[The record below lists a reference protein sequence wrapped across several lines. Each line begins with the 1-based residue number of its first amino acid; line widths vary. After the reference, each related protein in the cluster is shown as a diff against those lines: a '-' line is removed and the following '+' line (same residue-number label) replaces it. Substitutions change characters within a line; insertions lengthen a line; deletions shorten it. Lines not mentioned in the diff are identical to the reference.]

1 MPSGTIAG
9 GQPLT
14 IEPGDM
20 TPPPPP
26 APPDE
31 ALARHLPSPLR
42 RTGSS
47 IAADRT
53 YTGLAVGA
61 AIVAVVFVG
70 YLIWNTVAQTGEV
83 WSTFGV
89 WGFLTGDQW
98 LPTPVSG
105 APIFGALP
113 FIYGTLMTSIL
124 ALMIAVPAA
133 IGIALATVVLLPK
146 KLRGPIGAMINLLA
160 AVPSVIFGLWGLT
173 VLVPFLKPALEWLST
188 TFGGLN
194 IFGWHPFEGP
204 ITSGSYLISALVL
217 AVMVLPIITAIIREV
232 LLTVPRD
239 QQEAAY
245 ALGATRWE
253 MVRNSMLPWARSGIV
268 GASAL
273 GLGRAVG
280 ETIAIALLLGNS
292 PGIFTSLVG
301 PGSTLASI
309 IALQTGEASGLQLSA
324 LTALAVVLFL
334 LAFGINALA
343 RLLVRRHEG
352 GAARKD
358 GLVSRIVTGIVGLF
372 PRRAPK
378 NVQVSPSLA
387 AGAPPPPPPR
397 REPATISGS
406 ASLSRSRRVRSRLG
420 EGVVWFS
427 LAFGMVPLIL
437 VIWEMVRLGLPAIS
451 GSFFTELPPT
461 DPSSY
466 AGGISNALVGTLI
479 LMGIATLIAAPLG
492 ILTALFIRDVARPGT
507 ISGKIGSAVGFV
519 VDILLGVPSIVVGL
533 IVYLGVVIVMGHFS
547 ALAGGIALAIIM
559 FPVVVRASDEVLQL
573 VPQAQKEA
581 AMALGAPKWRTT
593 LAIVIPAALPGIIT
607 GVLLGVA
614 RASGETAPL
623 LFTSLGNQFFST
635 ALNEPISAIPQLIY
649 QRTIQ
654 VATPASLQLAWGAAL
669 VLVAIIFI
677 LNIGG
682 ALISRRSRTLEVR

>member
-1 MPSGTIAG
+1 
-9 GQPLT
+9 
-14 IEPGDM
+14 M

-31 ALARHLPSPLR
+31 ALARQLPSPLR

-61 AIVAVVFVG
+61 AVIAVVFVG

-89 WGFLTGDQW
+89 WGFLTGEQW

-146 KLRGPIGAMINLLA
+146 KLRGPVGAMINLLA

-173 VLVPFLKPALEWLST
+173 VLVPFLTPALEWLSS

-324 LTALAVVLFL
+324 LTALAVVLFV

-352 GAARKD
+352 GAARKG
-358 GLVSRIVTGIVGLF
+358 GLVSRAVTGIVGLF

-378 NVQVSPSLA
+378 NVQASPPLA

-547 ALAGGIALAIIM
+547 AWAGGIALAIIM

-682 ALISRRSRTLEVR
+682 ALISRRSRTLEAR

>member
-1 MPSGTIAG
+1 
-9 GQPLT
+9 
-14 IEPGDM
+14 M

-31 ALARHLPSPLR
+31 ALARQLPSPLR

-53 YTGLAVGA
+53 YTGVAVGA
-61 AIVAVVFVG
+61 AVIAVVFVG

-89 WGFLTGDQW
+89 WGFLTGEQW

-146 KLRGPIGAMINLLA
+146 KLRGPVGAMINLLA

-173 VLVPFLKPALEWLST
+173 VLVPFLTPALEWLSS

-217 AVMVLPIITAIIREV
+217 AVMVLPIITAIVREV

-324 LTALAVVLFL
+324 LTALAVVLFV

-352 GAARKD
+352 GAARKG
-358 GLVSRIVTGIVGLF
+358 GLVSRAVTGIVGLF

-378 NVQVSPSLA
+378 NVQASPPLA

-682 ALISRRSRTLEVR
+682 ALISRRSRTLEAR

>member
-31 ALARHLPSPLR
+31 ALARQLPSPLR

-53 YTGLAVGA
+53 YTGVAVGA
-61 AIVAVVFVG
+61 AVIAVVFVG

-89 WGFLTGDQW
+89 WGFLTGEQW

-146 KLRGPIGAMINLLA
+146 KLRGPVGAMINLLA

-173 VLVPFLKPALEWLST
+173 VLVPFLTPALEWLSS

-324 LTALAVVLFL
+324 LTALAVVLFV

-352 GAARKD
+352 GAARKG
-358 GLVSRIVTGIVGLF
+358 GLVSRAVTGIVGLF

-378 NVQVSPSLA
+378 NVQASPPLA

-397 REPATISGS
+397 REPATISRS

-547 ALAGGIALAIIM
+547 AWAGGIALAIIM

-682 ALISRRSRTLEVR
+682 ALISRRSRTLEAR

>member
-1 MPSGTIAG
+1 
-9 GQPLT
+9 
-14 IEPGDM
+14 M

-26 APPDE
+26 PPPDE
-31 ALARHLPSPLR
+31 ALARQFPSPLR

-47 IAADRT
+47 VAADRT
-53 YTGLAVGA
+53 YVGLAVGA
-61 AIVAVVFVG
+61 AVIAVVFVG

-324 LTALAVVLFL
+324 LTALAVVLFV

-358 GLVSRIVTGIVGLF
+358 GLVSRVVTGIVGLF

-378 NVQVSPSLA
+378 NAQASPPLA
-387 AGAPPPPPPR
+387 AGTPPPPPPR

-437 VIWEMVRLGLPAIS
+437 VIWEMVRVGLPAIS

-533 IVYLGVVIVMGHFS
+533 IVYLGVVIVVGHFS
-547 ALAGGIALAIIM
+547 AWAGGIALAIIM

-635 ALNEPISAIPQLIY
+635 DLNEPISAIPQLIY

-682 ALISRRSRTLEVR
+682 ALISRRSRTLEAR

>member
-1 MPSGTIAG
+1 
-9 GQPLT
+9 
-14 IEPGDM
+14 M

-682 ALISRRSRTLEVR
+682 ALISRRSRTLEAR

>member
-1 MPSGTIAG
+1 
-9 GQPLT
+9 
-14 IEPGDM
+14 M

-26 APPDE
+26 PPPDE
-31 ALARHLPSPLR
+31 ALARQFPSPLR

-47 IAADRT
+47 VAADRT
-53 YTGLAVGA
+53 YVGLAVGA
-61 AIVAVVFVG
+61 AVIAVVFVG

-89 WGFLTGDQW
+89 WGFLTGEQW

-324 LTALAVVLFL
+324 LTALAVVLFV

-358 GLVSRIVTGIVGLF
+358 GLVSRVVTGIVGLF

-378 NVQVSPSLA
+378 NAQASPPLA
-387 AGAPPPPPPR
+387 AGTPPPPPPR

-437 VIWEMVRLGLPAIS
+437 VIWEMVRVGLPAIS

-533 IVYLGVVIVMGHFS
+533 IVYLGVVIVVGHFS
-547 ALAGGIALAIIM
+547 AWAGGIALAIIM

-635 ALNEPISAIPQLIY
+635 DLNEPISAIPQLIY

-682 ALISRRSRTLEVR
+682 ALISRRSRTLEAR

>member
-1 MPSGTIAG
+1 
-9 GQPLT
+9 
-14 IEPGDM
+14 M

-26 APPDE
+26 PPPDE
-31 ALARHLPSPLR
+31 ALARQFPSPLR

-47 IAADRT
+47 VAADRT
-53 YTGLAVGA
+53 YVGLAVGA
-61 AIVAVVFVG
+61 AVIAVVFVG

-324 LTALAVVLFL
+324 LTALAVVLFV

-352 GAARKD
+352 GAARKG
-358 GLVSRIVTGIVGLF
+358 GLVSRAVTGIVGLF

-378 NVQVSPSLA
+378 NVQASPPLA

-437 VIWEMVRLGLPAIS
+437 VIWEMVRVGLPAIS

-533 IVYLGVVIVMGHFS
+533 IVYLGVVIVVGHFS
-547 ALAGGIALAIIM
+547 AWAGGIALAIIM

-635 ALNEPISAIPQLIY
+635 DLNEPISAIPQLIY

-682 ALISRRSRTLEVR
+682 ALISRRSRTLEAR

>member
-1 MPSGTIAG
+1 
-9 GQPLT
+9 
-14 IEPGDM
+14 M

-31 ALARHLPSPLR
+31 ALARQLPSPLR

-53 YTGLAVGA
+53 YTGVAVGA
-61 AIVAVVFVG
+61 AVIAVVVVG

-89 WGFLTGDQW
+89 WGFLTGEQW

-146 KLRGPIGAMINLLA
+146 KLRGPVGAMINLLA

-173 VLVPFLKPALEWLST
+173 VLVPFLTPALEWLSS

-324 LTALAVVLFL
+324 LTALAVVLFV

-352 GAARKD
+352 GAARKG
-358 GLVSRIVTGIVGLF
+358 GLVSRAVTGIVGLF

-378 NVQVSPSLA
+378 NVQASPPLA

-547 ALAGGIALAIIM
+547 AWAGGIALAIIM

-682 ALISRRSRTLEVR
+682 ALISRRSRTLEAR

>member
-1 MPSGTIAG
+1 
-9 GQPLT
+9 
-14 IEPGDM
+14 M

-31 ALARHLPSPLR
+31 ALARQLPSPLR

-53 YTGLAVGA
+53 YTGVAVGA
-61 AIVAVVFVG
+61 AVIAVVFVG

-89 WGFLTGDQW
+89 WGFLTGEQW

-146 KLRGPIGAMINLLA
+146 KLRGPVGAMINLLA

-173 VLVPFLKPALEWLST
+173 VLVPFLTPALEWLSS

-324 LTALAVVLFL
+324 LTALAVVLFV

-352 GAARKD
+352 GAARKG
-358 GLVSRIVTGIVGLF
+358 GLVSRAVTGIVGLF

-378 NVQVSPSLA
+378 NVQASPPLA

-406 ASLSRSRRVRSRLG
+406 ESLSRSRRVRSRLG

-547 ALAGGIALAIIM
+547 AWAGGIALAIIM

-682 ALISRRSRTLEVR
+682 ALISRRSRTLEAR

>member
-1 MPSGTIAG
+1 MPSGTIAS

-31 ALARHLPSPLR
+31 ALARQLPSPLR

-146 KLRGPIGAMINLLA
+146 KLRGPVGTMINLLA

-173 VLVPFLKPALEWLST
+173 VLVPFLTPALEWLST

-324 LTALAVVLFL
+324 LTALAVVLFV

-378 NVQVSPSLA
+378 NVQASPPLA
-387 AGAPPPPPPR
+387 AGAQPPPPPR

>member
-31 ALARHLPSPLR
+31 ALARQLPSPLR

-61 AIVAVVFVG
+61 AVIAVVFVG

-146 KLRGPIGAMINLLA
+146 KLRGPVGAMINLLA

-324 LTALAVVLFL
+324 LTALAVVLFV

-352 GAARKD
+352 GAARKG
-358 GLVSRIVTGIVGLF
+358 GLVSRAVTGIVGLF

-378 NVQVSPSLA
+378 NVQASPPLA

-547 ALAGGIALAIIM
+547 AWAGGIALAIIM

>member
-1 MPSGTIAG
+1 
-9 GQPLT
+9 
-14 IEPGDM
+14 M

-31 ALARHLPSPLR
+31 ALARQLPSPLR

-53 YTGLAVGA
+53 YTGVAVGA
-61 AIVAVVFVG
+61 AVIAVVFVG

-89 WGFLTGDQW
+89 WGFLTGEQW

-146 KLRGPIGAMINLLA
+146 KLRGPVGAMINLLA

-173 VLVPFLKPALEWLST
+173 VLVPFLTPALEWLSS

-324 LTALAVVLFL
+324 LTALAVVLFV

-343 RLLVRRHEG
+343 RILVRRHEG
-352 GAARKD
+352 GAARKG
-358 GLVSRIVTGIVGLF
+358 GLVSRAVTGIVGLF

-378 NVQVSPSLA
+378 NVQASPPLA

-547 ALAGGIALAIIM
+547 AWAGGIALAIIM

-682 ALISRRSRTLEVR
+682 ALISRRSRTLEAR

>member
-1 MPSGTIAG
+1 M
-9 GQPLT
+9 
-14 IEPGDM
+14 
-20 TPPPPP
+20 
-26 APPDE
+26 
-31 ALARHLPSPLR
+31 LARQFPNPLR
-42 RTGSS
+42 RTGGSV
-47 IAADRT
+47 AADRT
-53 YTGLAVGA
+53 YSALAVGA
-61 AIVAVVFVG
+61 AAVAVIFVG
-70 YLIWNTVAQTGEV
+70 YLIWQTVAQTGEV

-89 WGFLTGDQW
+89 WGFLTGTEW
-98 LPTPVSG
+98 VPTPVSG
-105 APIFGALP
+105 SPIFGALP

-124 ALMIAVPAA
+124 ALIIAVPAA

-146 KLRGPIGAMINLLA
+146 KLRGPVGAMINLLA
-160 AVPSVIFGLWGLT
+160 AVPSVIFGLWGVT
-173 VLVPFLKPALEWLST
+173 VLVPFLKPALNWLAD
-188 TFGGLN
+188 TFGGLS
-194 IFGWHPFEGP
+194 IFGWHPFAGP
-204 ITSGSYLISALVL
+204 VTSGSYLISALVL
-217 AVMVLPIITAIIREV
+217 AIMVLPIITAIVREV

-253 MVRNSMLPWARSGIV
+253 MVRHSMLPWARSGIV

-280 ETIAIALLLGNS
+280 ETIAIALLLGNT

-324 LTALAVVLFL
+324 LTALAVVLFV
-334 LAFGINALA
+334 LAFAINAVA
-343 RLLVRRHEG
+343 RGIVRRSEGGKSSKGGLVRR
-352 GAARKD
+352 AVA
-358 GLVSRIVTGIVGLF
+358 GIGGLF
-372 PRRAPK
+372 HRDGSGTANETPGGRPDGT
-378 NVQVSPSLA
+378 P
-387 AGAPPPPPPR
+387 APPPAPR
-397 REPATISGS
+397 APAVITGS
-406 ASLSRSRRVRSRLG
+406 ASLSRSRRVRSSLG

-437 VIWEMVRLGLPAIS
+437 VIWQMLKLGLPAIS
-451 GSFFTELPPT
+451 ASFFTELPPT

-479 LMGIATLIAAPLG
+479 LMGLATLIAAPLG
-492 ILTALFIRDVARPGT
+492 ILTALFIRDVAKPGT
-507 ISGKIGSAVGFV
+507 WSGKVGSAVGFV

-533 IVYLGVVIVMGHFS
+533 IVYLGVVIVVGHFS
-547 ALAGGIALAIIM
+547 AWAGGLALSIIM
-559 FPVVVRASDEVLQL
+559 FPVVVRASDEVLAL

-593 LAIVIPAALPGIIT
+593 LAVVLPAALPGIIT

-614 RASGETAPL
+614 RAAGETAPL

-635 ALNEPISAIPQLIY
+635 DLNEPISAIPQLIY

-654 VATPASLQLAWGAAL
+654 VSTPASLQLAWGAAL
-669 VLVAIIFI
+669 VLVAIIFV
-677 LNIGG
+677 LNLGG
-682 ALISRRSRTLEVR
+682 ALITRRSRTLESR

>member
-1 MPSGTIAG
+1 
-9 GQPLT
+9 
-14 IEPGDM
+14 M

-31 ALARHLPSPLR
+31 ALARQLPSPLR

-61 AIVAVVFVG
+61 AVIAVVFVG

-89 WGFLTGDQW
+89 WGFLTGEQW

-146 KLRGPIGAMINLLA
+146 KLRGPVGAMINLLA

-173 VLVPFLKPALEWLST
+173 VLVPFLTPALEWLSS

-324 LTALAVVLFL
+324 LTALAVVLFV

-352 GAARKD
+352 GAARKG
-358 GLVSRIVTGIVGLF
+358 GLVSRAVTGIVGLF

-378 NVQVSPSLA
+378 NVQASPPLA

-406 ASLSRSRRVRSRLG
+406 ESLSRSRRVRSRLG

-547 ALAGGIALAIIM
+547 AWAGGIALAIIM

-682 ALISRRSRTLEVR
+682 ALISRRSRTLEAR

>member
-1 MPSGTIAG
+1 
-9 GQPLT
+9 
-14 IEPGDM
+14 M

-26 APPDE
+26 PPPDE
-31 ALARHLPSPLR
+31 ALARQFPSPLR

-47 IAADRT
+47 VAADRT

-61 AIVAVVFVG
+61 AVIAVAFVG
-70 YLIWNTVAQTGEV
+70 YLIWNTVAQTGDV

-98 LPTPVSG
+98 VPTPVSG

-124 ALMIAVPAA
+124 ALIIAVPAA

-146 KLRGPIGAMINLLA
+146 KLRGPIGGMINLLA

-188 TFGGLN
+188 TFGGLS

-217 AVMVLPIITAIIREV
+217 AIMVLPIITAIIREV
-232 LLTVPRD
+232 LITVPRD

-253 MVRNSMLPWARSGIV
+253 MVRHSMLPWARSGIV

-309 IALQTGEASGLQLSA
+309 IALQTGEASGLQMSA
-324 LTALAVVLFL
+324 LTALAVVLFV
-334 LAFGINALA
+334 LAFGINAIA
-343 RLLVRRHEG
+343 RLVVRRSEG
-352 GAARKD
+352 GAVRKG
-358 GLVSRIVTGIVGLF
+358 GLVSRAVTGIAGLF

-378 NVQVSPSLA
+378 NVQVSPSPTA
-387 AGAPPPPPPR
+387 AVPPPPPPPR
-397 REPATISGS
+397 KPATISGS

-437 VIWEMVRLGLPAIS
+437 VIWEMVHVGLPAIS

-466 AGGISNALVGTLI
+466 SGGISNALVGTLI
-479 LMGIATLIAAPLG
+479 LMGLATLIAAPLG

-533 IVYLGVVIVMGHFS
+533 IVYLGVVIVVGHFS
-547 ALAGGIALAIIM
+547 AWAGGIALAIIM

-593 LAIVIPAALPGIIT
+593 LSIVIPAALPGIIT

-635 ALNEPISAIPQLIY
+635 DLNQPIAAIPQLIY

>member
-31 ALARHLPSPLR
+31 ALARQLPSPLR

-53 YTGLAVGA
+53 YTGVAVGA
-61 AIVAVVFVG
+61 AVIAVVFVG

-89 WGFLTGDQW
+89 WGFLTGEQW

-146 KLRGPIGAMINLLA
+146 KLRGPVGAMINLLA

-173 VLVPFLKPALEWLST
+173 VLVPFLTPALEWLSS

-324 LTALAVVLFL
+324 LTALAVVLFV

-352 GAARKD
+352 GAARKG
-358 GLVSRIVTGIVGLF
+358 GLVSRAVTGIVGLF

-378 NVQVSPSLA
+378 NVQASPPLA

-547 ALAGGIALAIIM
+547 AWAGGIALAIIM

-682 ALISRRSRTLEVR
+682 ALISRRSRTLEAR

>member
-1 MPSGTIAG
+1 
-9 GQPLT
+9 
-14 IEPGDM
+14 M

-31 ALARHLPSPLR
+31 ALARQLPSPLR

-53 YTGLAVGA
+53 YTGVAVGA
-61 AIVAVVFVG
+61 AVIAVVFVG

-89 WGFLTGDQW
+89 WGFLTGEQW

-146 KLRGPIGAMINLLA
+146 KLRGPVGAMINLLA

-173 VLVPFLKPALEWLST
+173 VLVPFLTPALEWLSS

-324 LTALAVVLFL
+324 LTALAVVLFV

-352 GAARKD
+352 GAARKG
-358 GLVSRIVTGIVGLF
+358 GLVSRAVTGIVGLF

-378 NVQVSPSLA
+378 NVQASPPLA

-406 ASLSRSRRVRSRLG
+406 ESLSRSRRVRSRLG

-682 ALISRRSRTLEVR
+682 ALISRRSRTLEAR

>member
-1 MPSGTIAG
+1 
-9 GQPLT
+9 
-14 IEPGDM
+14 M

-31 ALARHLPSPLR
+31 ALARQLPSPLR

-53 YTGLAVGA
+53 YTGVAVGA
-61 AIVAVVFVG
+61 AIIAVAFVG
-70 YLIWNTVAQTGEV
+70 YLIWVTVAQTGEV

-89 WGFLTGDQW
+89 WGFLTGEQW

-173 VLVPFLKPALEWLST
+173 VLVPFLTPALEWLST

-324 LTALAVVLFL
+324 LTALAVVLFV

-378 NVQVSPSLA
+378 NVQASPPLA
-387 AGAPPPPPPR
+387 AGAQPPPPPR

-682 ALISRRSRTLEVR
+682 ALISRRSRTLEAR

>member
-1 MPSGTIAG
+1 
-9 GQPLT
+9 
-14 IEPGDM
+14 M

-31 ALARHLPSPLR
+31 ALARQLPSPLR

-61 AIVAVVFVG
+61 AVIAVVFVG

-324 LTALAVVLFL
+324 LTALAVVLFV

-352 GAARKD
+352 GAARKG
-358 GLVSRIVTGIVGLF
+358 GLVSRAVTGIVGLF

-378 NVQVSPSLA
+378 NVQASPPLA

-547 ALAGGIALAIIM
+547 AWAGGIALAIIM

>member
-1 MPSGTIAG
+1 
-9 GQPLT
+9 
-14 IEPGDM
+14 M

-31 ALARHLPSPLR
+31 ALARQLPSPLR

-53 YTGLAVGA
+53 YTGVAVGA
-61 AIVAVVFVG
+61 AVIAVVFVG

-146 KLRGPIGAMINLLA
+146 KLRGPVGAMINLLA

-324 LTALAVVLFL
+324 LTALAVVLFV

-352 GAARKD
+352 GAARKG
-358 GLVSRIVTGIVGLF
+358 GLVSRAVTGIVGLF

-378 NVQVSPSLA
+378 NVQASPPLA

-547 ALAGGIALAIIM
+547 AWAGGIALAIIM

>member
-31 ALARHLPSPLR
+31 ALARQLPSPLR

-53 YTGLAVGA
+53 YTGVAVGA
-61 AIVAVVFVG
+61 AVIAVVFVG

-89 WGFLTGDQW
+89 WGFLTGEQW

-146 KLRGPIGAMINLLA
+146 KLRGPVGAMINLLA

-173 VLVPFLKPALEWLST
+173 VLVPFLTPALEWLSS

-324 LTALAVVLFL
+324 LTALAVVLFV

-352 GAARKD
+352 GAARKG
-358 GLVSRIVTGIVGLF
+358 GLVSRAVTGIVGLF

-378 NVQVSPSLA
+378 NVQASPPLA

-406 ASLSRSRRVRSRLG
+406 ESLSRSRRVRSRLG

-547 ALAGGIALAIIM
+547 AWAGGIALAIIM

-682 ALISRRSRTLEVR
+682 ALISRRSRTLEAR

>member
-1 MPSGTIAG
+1 M
-9 GQPLT
+9 
-14 IEPGDM
+14 
-20 TPPPPP
+20 
-26 APPDE
+26 
-31 ALARHLPSPLR
+31 
-42 RTGSS
+42 
-47 IAADRT
+47 ADRT
-53 YTGLAVGA
+53 YVGLAVGA
-61 AIVAVVFVG
+61 AVIAVAFVG

-173 VLVPFLKPALEWLST
+173 VLVPFLKPALEWLAT
-188 TFGGLN
+188 TFGGLS

-217 AVMVLPIITAIIREV
+217 AIMVLPIITAIIREV
-232 LLTVPRD
+232 LLTVPRE

-253 MVRNSMLPWARSGIV
+253 MVRHSMLPWARSGIV

-324 LTALAVVLFL
+324 LTALAVVLFV
-334 LAFGINALA
+334 LAFGINAVA
-343 RLLVRRHEG
+343 RMVVRRSQG

-358 GLVSRIVTGIVGLF
+358 GLVSRAVTGITGLF

-378 NVQVSPSLA
+378 AVQVSPSALPD
-387 AGAPPPPPPR
+387 GPPPPPAP
-397 REPATISGS
+397 REPAAITGS

-420 EGVVWFS
+420 EGVVWVS

-437 VIWEMVRLGLPAIS
+437 VIWEMIRVGLPAIS
-451 GSFFTELPPT
+451 ASFFTELPPT

-479 LMGIATLIAAPLG
+479 LMGIATLLAAPLG
-492 ILTALFIRDVARPGT
+492 ILTALFIRDVARPGK

-533 IVYLGVVIVMGHFS
+533 IVYLGVVIVVGHFS
-547 ALAGGIALAIIM
+547 AWAGGIALAIIM

-635 ALNEPISAIPQLIY
+635 DLNAPIAAIPQLIY

-682 ALISRRSRTLEVR
+682 ALISRRSRTLEAR

>member
-1 MPSGTIAG
+1 
-9 GQPLT
+9 
-14 IEPGDM
+14 
-20 TPPPPP
+20 
-26 APPDE
+26 
-31 ALARHLPSPLR
+31 
-42 RTGSS
+42 
-47 IAADRT
+47 
-53 YTGLAVGA
+53 
-61 AIVAVVFVG
+61 
-70 YLIWNTVAQTGEV
+70 
-83 WSTFGV
+83 
-89 WGFLTGDQW
+89 
-98 LPTPVSG
+98 
-105 APIFGALP
+105 
-113 FIYGTLMTSIL
+113 MTSIL

-146 KLRGPIGAMINLLA
+146 KLRGPVGTMINLLA

-173 VLVPFLKPALEWLST
+173 VLVPFLTPVLEWLST

-324 LTALAVVLFL
+324 LTALAVVLFV

-352 GAARKD
+352 GAARKG

-378 NVQVSPSLA
+378 NVQASPPLA

-682 ALISRRSRTLEVR
+682 ALISRRSRTLEAR

>member
-1 MPSGTIAG
+1 
-9 GQPLT
+9 
-14 IEPGDM
+14 M

-31 ALARHLPSPLR
+31 ALARQFPSPLR

-47 IAADRT
+47 VAADRT
-53 YTGLAVGA
+53 YVGLAVGA
-61 AIVAVVFVG
+61 AVIAVAFVG

-89 WGFLTGDQW
+89 WGFLTGEQW

-188 TFGGLN
+188 TFGGLS

-217 AVMVLPIITAIIREV
+217 AIMVLPIITAIIREV
-232 LLTVPRD
+232 LLTVPRE
-239 QQEAAY
+239 QEEAAY

-253 MVRNSMLPWARSGIV
+253 MVRHSMLPWARSGIV

-280 ETIAIALLLGNS
+280 ETSAIALLLGNS

-324 LTALAVVLFL
+324 LTALAVVLFV

-352 GAARKD
+352 GAARKG
-358 GLVSRIVTGIVGLF
+358 GLVSRAVTGIVGLF

-378 NVQVSPSLA
+378 NVQASPPLA

-406 ASLSRSRRVRSRLG
+406 ESLSRSRRVRSRLG

-437 VIWEMVRLGLPAIS
+437 VIWEMIRVGLPAIS

-547 ALAGGIALAIIM
+547 AWAGGIALAIIM

-682 ALISRRSRTLEVR
+682 ALISRRSRTLEAR

>member
-31 ALARHLPSPLR
+31 ALARQLPSPLR

-682 ALISRRSRTLEVR
+682 ALISRRSRTLEAR